1 MALMDLSTRTRPLKI
16 ISDLLSDK
24 TLTKKA
30 SFNALASLLEY
41 GTSLLVGFFL
51 TPFMVA
57 GLGDYSFGL
66 WQVLNRLV
74 GYLTPATGR
83 PTYALKWTLVN
94 QQASDDHDRKRRYIG
109 STLVVW
115 LIFLPILL
123 LSGGI
128 VAWLVPSWVHAS
140 AEFIWPVRI
149 VAMVLVAN
157 MVIDPLASTPQA
169 VLQGQNLGYKR
180 MGISAGLV
188 CLGGMLTWL
197 AIHFHTGIIGVAV
210 AVVLQTILTGMFF
223 LTVVRNY
230 VPWFGVAKP
239 FTEDLRE
246 MLGRSWWFLAWN
258 LVTSLLLASDVVV
271 LGLFDSIVSVTNY
284 SLTKYVPEMM
294 ISIIANVIFAIMP
307 GLGSI
312 VGVGDF
318 KRAVRLRG
326 EIMSL
331 IWLIVTAMGTSI
343 LLWNRSFI
351 GLWVGANRYSGSFPH
366 LLIVVGVIQLVFIR
380 SDANIIDL
388 TLRLSQKVLLGL
400 LSVTISVV
408 LASVLVGYLNMGIVG
423 LCLGIV
429 SGRLILSVGYPY
441 LISHFLEIP
450 PLKQF
455 QGMVRPVLITI
466 LLFGAAIMVDNL
478 IPTIAWPGAQSWIG
492 FFVSAGLSAFVI
504 LIFSFYA
511 GLSADQRSS
520 ILRRVRTMYSQPDSN
535 TTPLEK

>member
-1 MALMDLSTRTRPLKI
+1 MDISTRTNPQKV
-16 ISDLLSDK
+16 ISSLLSDK

-30 SFNALASLLEY
+30 SFNAVASLLEY
-41 GTSLLVGFFL
+41 ATSLLVGFFL

-74 GYLTPATGR
+74 GYLTPASGR

-94 QQASDDHDRKRRYIG
+94 QQASDDYERKRRYVG

-115 LIFLPILL
+115 LIFLPVLL
-123 LSGGI
+123 GSGGI
-128 VAWLVPSWVHAS
+128 VAWFVPTWVHAS
-140 AEFIWPVRI
+140 AEFVWPVRI

-157 MVIDPLASTPQA
+157 MVVDTLSATPQA

-180 MGISAGLV
+180 MGISAGMV
-188 CLGGMLTWL
+188 CLGGVLTWL
-197 AIHFHTGIIGVAV
+197 AIRFHTGIIGVAV
-210 AVVLQTILTGMFF
+210 SIVLDTILTGLFF
-223 LTVVRNY
+223 LTVVRTY

-239 FTEDLRE
+239 FAEDLRE

-258 LVTSLLLASDVVV
+258 MVTSLLLASDVVV

-294 ISIIANVIFAIMP
+294 ISIIANVVFAIMP

-312 VGVGDF
+312 VGLGDF

-331 IWLIVTAMGTSI
+331 IWLVVTAMGTSI
-343 LLWNRSFI
+343 LLWNRSFV
-351 GLWVGANRYSGSFPH
+351 GLWVGADRYSGSFPH
-366 LLIVVGVIQLVFIR
+366 SLIVIGVIQLVFIR

-408 LASVLVGYLNMGIVG
+408 SASVLVGYFKMGVVG
-423 LCLGIV
+423 LCLGIM

-441 LISHFLEIP
+441 LISHYLEIP
-450 PLKQF
+450 MWKQL
-455 QGMVRPVLITI
+455 QGMVRPILVTL
-466 LLFGAAIMVDNL
+466 LLFAGAITTDNL
-478 IPTIAWPGAQSWIG
+478 MPTITWAGAQGWIS
-492 FFVSAGLSAFVI
+492 FFISAGLSATVI
-504 LIFSFYA
+504 LALSFFA
-511 GLSADQRSS
+511 GIPAEQRSS
-520 ILRRVRTMYSQPDSN
+520 ILRRVRMMYSQTDSS
-535 TTPLEK
+535 TIPMK

>member
-1 MALMDLSTRTRPLKI
+1 MDLSTRTHPLKI
-16 ISDLLSDK
+16 ISSLLSDK

-41 GTSLLVGFFL
+41 ATFLLVGFFL

-74 GYLTPATGR
+74 GYLTPASGR

-94 QQASDDHDRKRRYIG
+94 QQASNDYERKRRYIG

-115 LIFLPILL
+115 LLFLPILL
-123 LSGGI
+123 GLGGI
-128 VAWLVPSWVHAS
+128 VAWLVPTWIHAA
-140 AEFIWPVRI
+140 AEFVWPVRI

-157 MVIDPLASTPQA
+157 MVIDTLSATPQA

-188 CLGGMLTWL
+188 CLSGVLTWL
-197 AIHFHTGIIGVAV
+197 AIRLHTGVIGVAV
-210 AVVLQTILTGMFF
+210 SIVMQTILTGIFF
-223 LTVVRNY
+223 LTVVRSY
-230 VPWFGVAKP
+230 VPWFGLARP
-239 FTEDLRE
+239 SAEDLRE

-294 ISIIANVIFAIMP
+294 ISIIANVVFAIMP

-312 VGVGDF
+312 VGSGDF

-331 IWLIVTAMGTSI
+331 IWLVVTVMGTSI

-351 GLWVGANRYSGSFPH
+351 GLWVGVDRYSGSFPH
-366 LLIVVGVIQLVFIR
+366 SLIVIGVIQLVFIR

-408 LASVLVGYLNMGIVG
+408 SASVLVGYFHMGTMG
-423 LCLGIV
+423 LCLGIM

-450 PLKQF
+450 LWEQL
-455 QGMVRPVLITI
+455 QSMVRPILVTL
-466 LLFGAAIMVDNL
+466 LLFGGAIVIDNL
-478 IPTIAWPGAQSWIG
+478 LPTITWPGAQNWIG
-492 FFVSAGLSAFVI
+492 FFFSAGLSAI
-504 LIFSFYA
+504 LILTFSFFA
-511 GLSADQRSS
+511 GLPVEQRSS
-520 ILRRVRTMYSQPDSN
+520 ILRRARMLYSQPDA
-535 TTPLEK
+535 K